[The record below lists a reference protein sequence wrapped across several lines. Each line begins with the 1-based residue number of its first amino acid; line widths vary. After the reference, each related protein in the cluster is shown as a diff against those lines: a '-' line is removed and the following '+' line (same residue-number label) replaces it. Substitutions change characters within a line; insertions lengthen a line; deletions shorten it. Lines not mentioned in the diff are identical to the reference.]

1 MNSAQLTQLLYCF
14 CTLSVLLLIG
24 TFLRAVVPAFRKL
37 FMPASVIG
45 GFVGLL
51 VGPIIWGGNTPIQF
65 PAEWI
70 GTWSALPGILIVP
83 VVASV
88 PLGMKVGKDKV
99 HAGGAKKTSAD
110 TIKMF
115 AVISAVAA
123 LQIVVGMATQVLF
136 KIIRPD
142 MSLYKTFGYELAQG
156 FSGGHGTA
164 GVVGSFFKQLDLE
177 YWEIAQGVTTTT
189 ATFGLIGGMI
199 IGIIAINIAA
209 RRGQTAVLK
218 KPGDIPLEMAKG
230 FQMDQSKQVPMGKET
245 TFNSSIDSL
254 TFHLAIILGGSGV
267 AYVLMN
273 AFKAW
278 KVPGLS
284 NVPIWA
290 YAIMVMFGVNYVIQK
305 IGLGSLIDSK
315 TKSRISGTCSDF
327 AITAAIASMPVK
339 AIMQYIVPILVM
351 VAVGYLVT
359 YFGIRF
365 LCNRLFVDYQVERSM
380 AILGTCTGVF
390 LTGLMLLKICDPD
403 YETPVINDF
412 SIGFSFTSVLNF
424 VLMPIFVG
432 FLLTYS
438 PAVNVLIHL
447 GAFLIYLLIG
457 IFAGKVLNV
466 SGEKENSYKVGV
478 TQVE

>member
-24 TFLRAVVPAFRKL
+24 TFLRAMIPAFRKL

-45 GFVGLL
+45 GFIGLL
-51 VGPIIWGGNTPIQF
+51 VGPVIWGGNTPIQF

-70 GTWSALPGILIVP
+70 ATWSALPGILIVP

-88 PLGMKVGKDKV
+88 PLGMKIGKNKNNLG
-99 HAGGAKKTSAD
+99 AAKKTSAD

-123 LQIVVGMATQVLF
+123 LQMVVGMGTQAFF
-136 KIIRPD
+136 KIVNPQ
-142 MSLYKTFGYELAQG
+142 MSLYKAFGYELSQG

-199 IGIIAINIAA
+199 MGIIGINVAA
-209 RRGQTAVLK
+209 RRGKTAVLK
-218 KPGDIPLEMAKG
+218 KPGDIPADMAKG
-230 FQMDQSKQVPMGKET
+230 FQMDQEKQVPLGKET

-254 TFHLAIILGGSGV
+254 TFHLAIILGGCGLS
-267 AYVLMN
+267 YVLMN
-273 AFKAW
+273 AMKALN
-278 KVPGLS
+278 VPGLS

-305 IGLGSLIDSK
+305 IGLGNLIDSK
-315 TKSRISGTCSDF
+315 TKSRISGACSDF
-327 AITAAIASMPVK
+327 AITAAIASMPVR

-351 VAVGYLVT
+351 VVIGYVVT
-359 YFGIRF
+359 YFATRMM
-365 LCNRLFVDYQVERSM
+365 CDRLFSDYRIERSM

-412 SIGFSFTSVLNF
+412 SIGFSFVSVLNF
-424 VLMPIFVG
+424 ALMTIFVG
-432 FLLTYS
+432 IILNYS
-438 PAVNVLIHL
+438 AIVSTAIFFGLFIV
-447 GAFLIYLLIG
+447 YVLIG
-457 IFAGKVLNV
+457 IFAGKVFNLGADSDSYNV
-466 SGEKENSYKVGV
+466 GA
-478 TQVE
+478 TQVD